1 MKNSLKK
8 DTQKNAQTA
17 VPRWNLDSIYPSLE
31 SPEYKKALEDYKKG
45 MDELDS
51 LFDSAK
57 KLYAEGSENFDFAL
71 WLSTYLPLA
80 DRVGALEE
88 SLAAYAY
95 LIYSVDTT
103 SKKCLDNMALIDELG
118 LRSQKQELTFRSI
131 LKKNISK
138 LPEFY
143 KRFPQFAEC
152 EFILNETLD
161 SISHQMSDEEENL
174 ASDLQRTGGDAWSR
188 LHEQLISNLKDDETG
203 KTFNE
208 LRNDAYSPDS
218 NVRKSS
224 YLKELSLLKAN
235 RIAFAAALNN
245 LKGET
250 VTLNKRRNW
259 TNAID
264 RSLMDARMSRKT
276 LDALIEAIEDS
287 LPFWRKYMQ
296 FKAELLYR
304 TDKNCNQT
312 ESKNQN
318 RTAGCNDSAAQKF
331 GLSFY
336 DLFAPLPLENSAA
349 SNEAAD
355 KQTVHSKNIESL
367 LQKTWTFQE
376 AKDYILKEYYSF
388 SKEMGDFAKNAFE
401 KNWIDAE
408 VRSGKV
414 GGAYCQDFPAQG
426 ESRVLSNFNGAFSDI
441 ITLAHELGHAYH
453 HYCIKGNPYSL
464 SSYPM
469 TLAETASTFAET
481 IVKQDLLNSS
491 SGNEKISLLEFDLQD
506 ACQILVDILCRYYF
520 ESAVFEKRTK
530 GELTADDFCE
540 LMKEAQE
547 KSYGDGLN
555 ENRHEYMWAVKSHY
569 YSTGL
574 DFYNFPYAF
583 GQLFALGLYA
593 RYKKEGAGFANVYSF
608 LLSDTG
614 KMNCEDLCKK
624 AGFDI
629 TDKEF
634 WKSGIL
640 IYQKEFEQMKNLLK
654 N

>member
-1 MKNSLKK
+1 MKKNS
-8 DTQKNAQTA
+8 DN
-17 VPRWNLDSIYPSLE
+17 VPRWNLDSIYPSLK
-31 SPEYKKALEDYKKG
+31 SKQYKTALSDYKKG
-45 MDELDS
+45 MDEIDS
-51 LFDSAK
+51 LLNSAK
-57 KLYAEGSENFDFAL
+57 KLYAESSNNFDFPL
-71 WLSTYLPLA
+71 WLSTYLPVA

-95 LIYSVDTT
+95 LIYSVDTVN
-103 SKKCLDNMALIDELG
+103 KEYLDNLAMIEELG
-118 LRSQKQELTFRSI
+118 LHSQKQELVFRSI
-131 LKKNISK
+131 LKNNVAK
-138 LPEFY
+138 LPQFY
-143 KRFPQFAEC
+143 RRFPQFAEC

-161 SISHQMSDEEENL
+161 AISHQMSDEEENL
-174 ASDLQRTGGDAWSR
+174 ASDLQRTGGDAWGR
-188 LHEQLISNLKDDETG
+188 LHEQLISNLKDEETG

-208 LRNDAYSPDS
+208 LRNDAYSPDAEI
-218 NVRKSS
+218 RRTS
-224 YLKELSLLKAN
+224 YQKELALLKAN
-235 RIAFAAALNN
+235 RIAFAASLNN

-250 VTLNKRRNW
+250 CTLNKRRNW
-259 TNAID
+259 SQAVD
-264 RSLMDARMSRKT
+264 RALADARMSRKT
-276 LDALIEAIEDS
+276 LDALIGAIEDS
-287 LPFWRKYMQ
+287 LPFWRKYMKL
-296 FKAELLYR
+296 KAELLY
-304 TDKNCNQT
+304 KNGGKKGA
-312 ESKNQN
+312 KNK
-318 RTAGCNDSAAQKF
+318 TC

-336 DLFAPLPLENSAA
+336 DLFAPLPLGSKDHINADGTSANA
-349 SNEAAD
+349 EQAQS
-355 KQTVHSKNIESL
+355 ESL
-367 LQKTWTFQE
+367 LNKKWTFNE
-376 AKDYILKEYYSF
+376 AKEYVLKEYYSF

-401 KNWIDAE
+401 QNWIDAE

-426 ESRVLSNFNGAFSDI
+426 ESRVLSNFTGAFSDI

-481 IVKQDLLNSS
+481 IVKQDILASVN
-491 SGNEKISLLEFDLQD
+491 GNEKISLIEFDLQD

-520 ESAVFEKRTK
+520 ESSVFEKRAE
-530 GELTADDFCE
+530 GELTADDFCQ

-593 RYKKEGAGFANVYSF
+593 RYKKEGPGFANVYSF

-614 KMNCEDLCKK
+614 KMSCEDLCKK

-640 IYQKEFEQMKNLLK
+640 IYQKEFEQMKNLLEK
-654 N
+654 K